1 MWGNY
6 PIADTNSFYQ
16 VYLQIISSAYSMFP
30 IFQSIEDVILHS
42 HKVENAMP
50 TVCAY
55 WSEYQT
61 PGHKWNLGI

>member
-42 HKVENAMP
+42 HIGGKCYANG
-50 TVCAY
+50 VCILVRIPDPR
-55 WSEYQT
+55 S
-61 PGHKWNLGI
+61 